1 MGLNILFHP
10 MFHLFHLFL
19 FRLLENRK
27 DMKHMAMYAYIA
39 GTTNDD
45 INDKGSIACQIDF
58 LKQTNVD
65 YDAYYVDTFTGV
77 SRARFQLQKL
87 LMIVKPG
94 DMIDV
99 MDVSNMMSNIRELSC
114 LLYYL
119 EDLQITIY
127 SDEVELD
134 VGSIRDQ
141 YTIAMMCRAEK
152 LTMMQRDFNRKKT
165 CQLKRQIASIRSKEN
180 KRETTQ
186 QDYQIYNMLMNSDY
200 KTVQKA
206 TGLSRSTLYR
216 LKKRIQKQ

>member
-1 MGLNILFHP
+1 MS
-10 MFHLFHLFL
+10 
-19 FRLLENRK
+19 
-27 DMKHMAMYAYIA
+27 MYAYIA
-39 GTTNDD
+39 GTTN
-45 INDKGSIACQIDF
+45 NDLNDEGSIACQFDF
-58 LKQTNVD
+58 LQQTNVD
-65 YDAYYVDTFTGV
+65 YDAYFIDTFIGA

-87 LMIVKPG
+87 LMVVKPG

-99 MDVSNMMSNIRELSC
+99 MDVSNMTSNIRELSS

-119 EDLQITIY
+119 DDLQITIY
-127 SDEVELD
+127 SDNVELD

>member
-1 MGLNILFHP
+1 
-10 MFHLFHLFL
+10 
-19 FRLLENRK
+19 
-27 DMKHMAMYAYIA
+27 MKHMSMYAYVA

-45 INDKGSIACQIDF
+45 INDKGSVACQIDF

-216 LKKRIQKQ
+216 LKKRIQEQ

>member
-1 MGLNILFHP
+1 
-10 MFHLFHLFL
+10 
-19 FRLLENRK
+19 
-27 DMKHMAMYAYIA
+27 MAMYAYIA

-99 MDVSNMMSNIRELSC
+99 MDVSNMTSNVRELSS

-119 EDLQITIY
+119 DDLQITIY
-127 SDEVELD
+127 SDNVELD
-134 VGSIRDQ
+134 VYSIRDQ

>member
-1 MGLNILFHP
+1 MS
-10 MFHLFHLFL
+10 
-19 FRLLENRK
+19 
-27 DMKHMAMYAYIA
+27 MYAYVA

-65 YDAYYVDTFTGV
+65 YDAYYVDTFTGTCQ
-77 SRARFQLQKL
+77 ARFQLQKL

>member
-1 MGLNILFHP
+1 
-10 MFHLFHLFL
+10 
-19 FRLLENRK
+19 
-27 DMKHMAMYAYIA
+27 MKHMAMYAYIA

-99 MDVSNMMSNIRELSC
+99 MDVSNLTSNTRELCC
-114 LLYYL
+114 LLNEI
-119 EDLQITIY
+119 EDLQITIF
-127 SDEVELD
+127 SDEIELD
-134 VGSIRDQ
+134 MNDNSEP
-141 YTIAMMCRAEK
+141 YHIAMMLCRADRLIMKQQE
-152 LTMMQRDFNRKKT
+152 FNRKRM
-165 CQLKRQIASIRSKEN
+165 CHLKHQIDLHSNKEN
-180 KRETTQ
+180 KRDITRN
-186 QDYQIYNMLMNSDY
+186 DYQVYKLLMSSNY
-200 KTVQKA
+200 KTAQRK

-216 LKKRIQKQ
+216 LKKRIQKR

>member
-1 MGLNILFHP
+1 
-10 MFHLFHLFL
+10 
-19 FRLLENRK
+19 
-27 DMKHMAMYAYIA
+27 MKHMSMYAYVA

-45 INDKGSIACQIDF
+45 INDKGSVACQIDF

-186 QDYQIYNMLMNSDY
+186 QDYQIYNMQMNSDY

-206 TGLSRSTLYR
+206 TG
-216 LKKRIQKQ
+216 

>member
-1 MGLNILFHP
+1 
-10 MFHLFHLFL
+10 
-19 FRLLENRK
+19 
-27 DMKHMAMYAYIA
+27 MKRMSMYAYVA

-45 INDKGSIACQIDF
+45 INDKGSVACQIDF

-99 MDVSNMMSNIRELSC
+99 MDVSNMTSNVRELSS

-119 EDLQITIY
+119 DDLQITIY
-127 SDEVELD
+127 SDNVELD

-141 YTIAMMCRAEK
+141 FTIAMMCRAEK
-152 LTMMQRDFNRKKT
+152 LTMMQQELNRKKM
-165 CQLKRQIASIRSKEN
+165 CHLKRQIDLRRNKDN
-180 KRETTQ
+180 KREITQ
-186 QDYQIYNMLMNSDY
+186 QDYQIYKMLMKNDY
-200 KTVQKA
+200 RTVQKA

-216 LKKRIQKQ
+216 LKKRIQQQ

>member
-1 MGLNILFHP
+1 
-10 MFHLFHLFL
+10 
-19 FRLLENRK
+19 
-27 DMKHMAMYAYIA
+27 MKRMSMYAYVA

-45 INDKGSIACQIDF
+45 IKDKGSIACQLDF
-58 LKQTNVD
+58 LRHTNVD

-99 MDVSNMMSNIRELSC
+99 MDVSNMTSNVRELSS

-119 EDLQITIY
+119 DDLQITIY
-127 SDEVELD
+127 SDNVELD
-134 VGSIRDQ
+134 VYSIRDQ
-141 YTIAMMCRAEK
+141 FTIAMMCRAEK

>member
-1 MGLNILFHP
+1 
-10 MFHLFHLFL
+10 
-19 FRLLENRK
+19 
-27 DMKHMAMYAYIA
+27 MAMYAYIA

-87 LMIVKPG
+87 LMVVKPG

-99 MDVSNMMSNIRELSC
+99 MDVSNMTSNVRELSS

-119 EDLQITIY
+119 DDLQITIY
-127 SDEVELD
+127 SDNVELD
-134 VGSIRDQ
+134 VYSIRDQ
-141 YTIAMMCRAEK
+141 FTIAMMCRAEK
-152 LTMMQRDFNRKKT
+152 LTMMQQELNRKKM
-165 CQLKRQIASIRSKEN
+165 CHLKRQIDLRRNKDN
-180 KRETTQ
+180 KREITQ
-186 QDYQIYNMLMNSDY
+186 QDYQIYKMLMKNDY
-200 KTVQKA
+200 RTVQKA

-216 LKKRIQKQ
+216 LKKRIQQQ